1 MWLWQW
7 QEVQVLLQT
16 TMSTTLRTSALIDL
30 ATPSI
35 QYDAQVQ
42 AACKAFDRQ
51 MYQIIDDTGVVIMIP
66 NIMGLTDS
74 NLVNILA
81 WQFHVDFYDAN
92 KPLEFRKTLVQQAI
106 TWHMRK
112 GTVKLVQEV
121 LDTYW
126 PGGATIVEWFE
137 YYSPLPPPLVPPN
150 PPYSTLQSPPIV
162 PAPTPSWHDRY
173 RFRVYV
179 NHQIIVTPQDEA
191 DVLLLIE
198 HYKPVSRWCEGIFR
212 ATVSEASIGWC
223 GIMLRFIYRSSE
235 APDYIFKARGYVMTG
250 PSLGTP
256 AIATAPFTVQ
266 LRTGAVVDQD
276 VVVTPSDAGGG
287 GTFTPASVTLT
298 NLLRSATFTY
308 TPATEGSHT
317 ISVAND
323 AELED
328 PNAITIVATL
338 PRYTL
343 SGPASGTVGSA
354 STPFTVASSDV
365 HSGTVTITPHDG
377 GKGGTFTP
385 ATVQLTPAAP
395 SATFNY
401 TPAQEGAIAIN
412 TTNNSGYVDPAALS
426 YTSQPFNPASIAGL
440 QGWWKADAITGLAEG
455 APLVSWPDSSGHNKT
470 ITGGCPALS
479 ASAPLFR
486 ATGMNGKPALEFA
499 YNVACDIA
507 SGGVPKDAPWTSFI
521 VLKGVAGQSLYGLT
535 LSSGYG
541 SPGLGINVG
550 TAGYFFGAN
559 QYQWIAGAGLLD
571 TSAHVLAAV
580 IDAPTV
586 SSGNRLWRD
595 GAQQASTIW
604 GSGQDSSQFERI
616 GAFAGGNFGAGLIA
630 EILHYN
636 VALSDADRQSVQNY
650 LLRKYAI
657 TPPPPFSP
665 SQIAGLKGWWSADS
679 LALADGTP
687 VDSLPDLSGNNN
699 HATQTGAARPIF
711 KTNVIVRSQPPEIAE
726 GKPVPDEP
734 HISQPKVPTLRDAID
749 LQLVNK
755 PAIRFNSQNLVL
767 ATAIPDTTWT
777 VFAVMR
783 PLTTD
788 NLMASLA
795 STINYGTAG
804 PHLYYGAGLQID
816 TKGYGYADASTDAN
830 FHVYSGDST
839 PAVQVDGV
847 AKSLGAGTGYGGGDL
862 NLIGQRYQQLSDGD
876 LAELVVYDSVL
887 SAADHG
893 KVVNYLRLKYNL

>member
-1 MWLWQW
+1 
-7 QEVQVLLQT
+7 
-16 TMSTTLRTSALIDL
+16 MSTTLRTSALIDL

-198 HYKPVSRWCEGIFR
+198 HYKPVSRWCEGVFR

-223 GIMLRFIYRSSE
+223 GVMLRFVYRSSE

-276 VVVTPSDAGGG
+276 VVVTPSDAGAG

-343 SGPASGTVGSA
+343 SGPTSGTVGSA

-395 SATFNY
+395 AATFNY

-426 YTSQPFNPASIAGL
+426 YTSQPFNPAAIAGL
-440 QGWWKADAITGLAEG
+440 QGWWKADAITGLADG
-455 APLVSWPDSSGHNKT
+455 APLVTLPDSSGNNKT
-470 ITGGCPALS
+470 MTGGCA
-479 ASAPLFR
+479 AVGATAPLYR
-486 ATGMNGKPALEFA
+486 ATGFNGKPCLDFA
-499 YNVACDIA
+499 YMGLACEIA
-507 SGGVPKDAPWTSFI
+507 NGGVPKDAPWTSFI
-521 VLKGVAGQSLYGLT
+521 VLKVAAGNPLYGLT
-535 LSSGYG
+535 LSGGYG
-541 SPGLGINVG
+541 SPGLGCN
-550 TAGYFFGAN
+550 ALKYFFGSNAL
-559 QYQWIAGAGLLD
+559 QYTAGTTD
-571 TSAHVLAAV
+571 TAPHVVAAV
-580 IDAPTV
+580 ISTPYTATPAD
-586 SSGNRLWRD
+586 NRLWVD
-595 GAQQASTIW
+595 GAQQASTLT
-604 GSGQDSSQFERI
+604 GSGQDFVAGFDRF
-616 GAFAGGNFGAGLIA
+616 GAWAGGNFGVGLVA

-636 VALSDADRQSVQNY
+636 VALSDADRQGVQNY

-657 TPPPPFSP
+657 TPPPPFVP
-665 SQIAGLKGWWSADS
+665 TQIAGCKGWWSADS

-687 VDSLPDLSGNNN
+687 VDSLSDLSGNNN

-755 PAIRFNSQNLVL
+755 PVIRFASAPTPQNLIL
-767 ATAIPDTTWT
+767 TTPIPDTTWT
-777 VFAVMR
+777 VCAVMR
-783 PLTTD
+783 QTVTGTIIV
-788 NLMASLA
+788 SLG
-795 STINYGTAG
+795 STAGFGTAG
-804 PHLYYGAGLQID
+804 PFVYPNNWQMGAGGVGWGTAEAID
-816 TKGYGYADASTDAN
+816 QA
-830 FHVYSGDST
+830 FHVMTADTT
-839 PAVQVDGV
+839 PSLFKEGV
-847 AKSLGAGTGYGGGDL
+847 AFNLINGVGYGGGPL
-862 NLIGQRYQQLSDGD
+862 NNIGFRYQHVSDGD
-876 LAELVVYDSVL
+876 IAEIIAYDSVL
-887 SAADHG
+887 SPADRN
-893 KVVNYLRLKYNL
+893 KVENYLRLKYGI